1 MQIIDTHAHIYLE
14 EFDSDRTQVIQ
25 RAMQSGIIAI
35 LLPNV
40 DVSTVQPLFQLCDKF
55 PGFAFPMMGLHPT
68 SVDSSYA
75 AQLKQ
80 IEKMLL
86 CRTYCGIGEIGID
99 LYWSRQYLKEQIE
112 AFEEQLRWSVAMQLP
127 VAIHTRNAYNE
138 VIDCIHNVGKDSLHG
153 VFHCFSGTADDLEEI
168 KQLSNFK
175 IGIDGNITYKNAPLA
190 EILLQAP
197 LDLLL
202 LETDAPYLAPV
213 PYRGK
218 RNEPSYL
225 LETAQKIAEIY
236 KINLAEV
243 VDQTSKNTFGLFQ
256 NLENALQFV
265 VPQNKDFLITTNDF
279 NDNN

>member
-1 MQIIDTHAHIYLE
+1 MIDTHAHIYLE

-25 RAMQSGIIAI
+25 RAMQSGIMAI

-40 DVSTVQPLFQLCDKF
+40 DVSTVQPLFQLCDKY
-55 PGFAFPMMGLHPT
+55 PGFTFPMMGLHPT
-68 SVDSSYA
+68 SVDGSYVS
-75 AQLKQ
+75 QLKQ

-86 CRTYCGIGEIGID
+86 CRAYCGIGEIGID
-99 LYWSRQYLKEQIE
+99 LYWSRQYLKEQIQV
-112 AFEEQLRWSVAMQLP
+112 FEEQLRWSITMQLP

-138 VIDCIHNVGKDSLHG
+138 VFNCIHKVGKDSLNG
-153 VFHCFSGTADDLEEI
+153 VFHCFSGTVDDLEEI
-168 KQLSNFK
+168 KRLDNFK
-175 IGIDGNITYKNAPLA
+175 IGIDGNITYKNSHLS
-190 EILLQAP
+190 EILLQTP

-225 LETAQKIAEIY
+225 WETAKRIAEIY
-236 KINLAEV
+236 QISLTEIVN
-243 VDQTSKNTFGLFQ
+243 QTSKNTFELFR

-265 VPQNKDFLITTNDF
+265 VP
-279 NDNN
+279 